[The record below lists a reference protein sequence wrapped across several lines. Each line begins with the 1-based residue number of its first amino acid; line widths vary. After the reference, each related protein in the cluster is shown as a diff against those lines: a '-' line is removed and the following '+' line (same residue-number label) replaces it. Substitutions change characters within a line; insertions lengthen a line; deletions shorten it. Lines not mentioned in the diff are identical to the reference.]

1 MSASRKPGFGISR
14 ADRKLMT
21 MGAKQVVRAKNFG
34 EAIDAMHQMR
44 TEGGEL
50 RGLLRVRGAAKV
62 ALARFNF
69 EHPETADVQ
78 TWPTVATVKAV
89 DGVDAIVDEVEK
101 ARARAFASRS
111 EAGRYAASIRWQNA
125 RGQAAAGGTP
135 PPDDDGPMPA
145 FGPPGTNQ
153 AWEDRMTR
161 EYMRQGFSE
170 SDAREQAVFE
180 RKVGESPQGQAD
192 IRMRQEREQLQ
203 QARESMA
210 QRAVDAEGERRE
222 ASRAEQ
228 EAENL
233 GISDGA
239 NATYRAVS
247 DQPPTPAETKALAG
261 KVQVG
266 SGQNMVSSTD
276 DAGEKYM
283 SNQGNYM
290 GMRVRDAAVL
300 PNPKGYKNTN
310 KYYDD
315 SEAYLRNLGPNLARV
330 FNSQQEK
337 VAALSPSEFKA
348 KTVTPVGLVEQA
360 VPRSSRPDAKMDT
373 TTLAVLD
380 QGGTTMFANARHIA
394 TAQRAFPNATMVAP
408 DGSRTAISF
417 VDPNGTVQ
425 AMVMPFRI
433 TGPDTA
439 VFQARATAQLQAQ
452 TPAE

>member
-1 MSASRKPGFGISR
+1 
-14 ADRKLMT
+14 
-21 MGAKQVVRAKNFG
+21 
-34 EAIDAMHQMR
+34 
-44 TEGGEL
+44 
-50 RGLLRVRGAAKV
+50 
-62 ALARFNF
+62 
-69 EHPETADVQ
+69 
-78 TWPTVATVKAV
+78 
-89 DGVDAIVDEVEK
+89 
-101 ARARAFASRS
+101 
-111 EAGRYAASIRWQNA
+111 
-125 RGQAAAGGTP
+125 
-135 PPDDDGPMPA
+135 
-145 FGPPGTNQ
+145 
-153 AWEDRMTR
+153 
-161 EYMRQGFSE
+161 
-170 SDAREQAVFE
+170 
-180 RKVGESPQGQAD
+180 VGESPQGQAD

-210 QRAVDAEGERRE
+210 QRAVDAERERRE
-222 ASRAEQ
+222 ALRAKQ

-233 GISDGA
+233 GISDGSSGTRYKA
-239 NATYRAVS
+239 IS

-300 PNPKGYKNTN
+300 PNPKGYKNTD
-310 KYYDD
+310 KYYDG
-315 SEAYLRNLGPNLARV
+315 SEAYLRNLGPNLAKV
-330 FNSQQEK
+330 FNAQQEK

-360 VPRSSRPDAKMDT
+360 VPRSSRPDAKVDT
-373 TTLAVLD
+373 TTLVVLD

-408 DGSRTAISF
+408 DGAKMALSF

-425 AMVMPFRI
+425 AVVMPFRI